1 MDLPSNILYCIQAL
15 ESASF
20 STYAVGG
27 CVRDWLLGL
36 TPHDFDL
43 CTAATPEQIQT
54 VFHGHQLLLHGVK
67 HGTVGVVLDGEVV
80 EITTFR
86 TEGTYADNRHPDW
99 VEFVTEVQ
107 TDLARRD
114 FTVNAM
120 AWSPRRGLED
130 PFNGQTDLKN
140 RVLRAVGDPDQR
152 FREDALRI
160 LRGIRF
166 AARFDL
172 TIEENTW
179 NAMLR
184 QLPLTDSL
192 ARERVCAELTKLLLC
207 ADVRHMLAYRPILT
221 HVIPALAPMVGF
233 DQRTAHH
240 AYDLYTHTAHVIS
253 NAPQTPALRWAALL
267 HDVGKVTTF
276 TQDENGQGHFYGHA
290 QESARLA
297 DTIARELK
305 FSTALR
311 EEVLTLIDQHMTD
324 SLPDEKLL
332 RRRISR
338 LGADTFQ
345 SLLQLQAADQ
355 RSKGVPGAETVDF
368 TVIHAMVQKIVEE
381 DSCLGLQDLAING
394 RNLLALGYAPGKALG
409 ACLEYLLEQVLSD
422 ALPNEP
428 TALCAAA
435 QIYLEHYP
443 EEHR

>member
-1 MDLPSNILYCIQAL
+1 L
-15 ESASF
+15 
-20 STYAVGG
+20 
-27 CVRDWLLGL
+27 
-36 TPHDFDL
+36 
-43 CTAATPEQIQT
+43 AAAIPE
-54 VFHGHQLLLHGVK
+54 
-67 HGTVGVVLDGEVV
+67 
-80 EITTFR
+80 
-86 TEGTYADNRHPDW
+86 
-99 VEFVTEVQ
+99 
-107 TDLARRD
+107 
-114 FTVNAM
+114 
-120 AWSPRRGLED
+120 
-130 PFNGQTDLKN
+130 
-140 RVLRAVGDPDQR
+140 
-152 FREDALRI
+152 
-160 LRGIRF
+160 
-166 AARFDL
+166 
-172 TIEENTW
+172 
-179 NAMLR
+179 
-184 QLPLTDSL
+184 
-192 ARERVCAELTKLLLC
+192 
-207 ADVRHMLAYRPILT
+207 
-221 HVIPALAPMVGF
+221 LAPTIGF
-233 DQRTAHH
+233 SQHSTHH
-240 AYDLYTHTAHVIS
+240 AYDVYGHTAHVTAGVS
-253 NAPQTPALRWAALL
+253 PDLTLRWAGLL
-267 HDVGKVTTF
+267 HDIGKVPSYTF
-276 TQDENGQGHFYGHA
+276 GEDGQGHFYGHA

-311 EEVLTLIDQHMTD
+311 EEVLALIDQHMTD

-394 RNLLALGYAPGKALG
+394 RNLLAMGYAPGKALG